1 MWQARTQLLY
11 KVDSCGDNST
21 THPWTLANV
30 SRNCS
35 YFSYPPLTSPPFF
48 NNICKYNIGY
58 LSFCKCCKGMSE
70 ILLEV
75 NKYRLNPN
83 VFISG
88 SSMQTHKGYWSGCQ
102 AAARDSQSVRHSP
115 GYQGWQAALL
125 PSAVDKL
132 RGQALTSPIP
142 VIMMWLGHGQDWKM
156 SWQIK
161 TKPASQIPA
170 SGACPEPLH

>member
-1 MWQARTQLLY
+1 MWGQF
-11 KVDSCGDNST
+11 N
-21 THPWTLANV
+21 
-30 SRNCS
+30 
-35 YFSYPPLTSPPFF
+35 YPPVNSGKRKQKLFLFFLSPPSPPPFF

-83 VFISG
+83 MFISG

-161 TKPASQIPA
+161 TKPASQIPG

>member
-83 VFISG
+83 MFISG

-102 AAARDSQSVRHSP
+102 AAARDSQCETQSRIP
-115 GYQGWQAALL
+115 GLTGC
-125 PSAVDKL
+125 PSAL
-132 RGQALTSPIP
+132 SCGQAE
-142 VIMMWLGHGQDWKM
+142 
-156 SWQIK
+156 
-161 TKPASQIPA
+161 
-170 SGACPEPLH
+170 GAGPYQSHPSHYDVAGPWSRLKDELAN